1 MKKIV
6 VSVFSLFVT
15 TICSSQSFIELTDG
29 TRISGNIEYK
39 APAFKKGYFVV
50 NDTVRYDE
58 VSVRSFQIGPNY
70 FRKISPPGTAPSSFY
85 LRTVKGKIDA
95 FTKTSSQLFIGGGGT
110 TNMTNRWDYYSI
122 DNGPLKKVRYR
133 FLKNDLRESTE
144 AMKVMKQVT
153 NLRVV
158 STILYTG
165 GSALIVGGVASLA
178 NAEDNSL
185 PPALIVGAIAF
196 NANFFLLQT
205 KRNKLLQA
213 INAYNAEVATGL

>member
-1 MKKIV
+1 MN
-6 VSVFSLFVT
+6 SNG
-15 TICSSQSFIELTDG
+15 QNFIELVDG
-29 TRISGNIEYK
+29 EKIYGTVEYK
-39 APAFKKGYFVV
+39 APAFKKGFFLI
-50 NDTVRYDE
+50 NGTARYDE

-85 LRTVKGKIDA
+85 LRTVQGKIDT

-110 TNMTNRWDYYSI
+110 TNMRNRWDYYSI

-133 FLKNDLRESTE
+133 FLKKDLQGSTE
-144 AMKVMKQVT
+144 AMKVIKQVT

-158 STILYTG
+158 SAVLYTG
-165 GSALIVGGVASLA
+165 GTALIVGGVAGLA
-178 NAEDNSL
+178 NSEENSI

-196 NANFFLLQT
+196 NANFFLLDT

-213 INAYNAEVATGL
+213 IEVYNNDMK